1 VGIRGLRRAPGVSR
15 PEGGTLASAGA
26 PRQRTPRITI
36 LPLQQATAAVAAPG
50 RYLAGA
56 STVGARAQPLPPAEE
71 SAVPPALSADRARRS
86 QPRRERPGG
95 GSADRASTDVTGA
108 SRRSRRALTID
119 PFVASPSL
127 AQRKDEN

>member
-1 VGIRGLRRAPGVSR
+1 VGTSGVG
-15 PEGGTLASAGA
+15 EGAEPALA
-26 PRQRTPRITI
+26 
-36 LPLQQATAAVAAPG
+36 
-50 RYLAGA
+50 
-56 STVGARAQPLPPAEE
+56 AEGP
-71 SAVPPALSADRARRS
+71 AVPPASSADRARRS